1 MKLLLITI
9 AAVLLVGYGSSMSFT
24 EIISNPWALIGIL
37 TNYGI
42 MLANLG
48 IVLPVVFV
56 LIIVGHFLLKFLFRK
71 NKDEKIEE
79 LKAEGNPAQ

>member
-48 IVLPVVFV
+48 IVLRRSCTNYSWVFLV
-56 LIIVGHFLLKFLFRK
+56 EVSF
-71 NKDEKIEE
+71 
-79 LKAEGNPAQ
+79 P

>member
-9 AAVLLVGYGSSMSFT
+9 AAVVLVGYGSSMSFT
-24 EIISNPWALIGIL
+24 EIISNTWALIGIL

-48 IVLPVVFV
+48 IVLPVVLV
-56 LIIVGHFLLKFLFRK
+56 LIIVGYFLLKFLFRK

-79 LKAEGNPAQ
+79 YTRF

>member
-9 AAVLLVGYGSSMSFT
+9 AAVVLVGYGSSMSFA

-42 MLANLG
+42 ILANLG
-48 IVLPVVFV
+48 IVLPVVLV
-56 LIIVGHFLLKFLFRK
+56 IIIVGHLLAKFLFRK
-71 NKDEKIEE
+71 KQGRKD
-79 LKAEGNPAQ
+79 

>member
-9 AAVLLVGYGSSMSFT
+9 AAVVLVGYGNSMSFT

-48 IVLPVVFV
+48 IVLPVVLV
-56 LIIVGHFLLKFLFRK
+56 LIIVGYFLLKFLFRK

-79 LKAEGNPAQ
+79 YTRF